1 MMEINVLTIF
11 PEVFEKALNFSI
23 LKRAGEKQ
31 KVKFKTVNIRDF
43 AEDKHKM
50 TDDTPYGGEGGM
62 IMKVEP
68 IHKALLS
75 VKGEGKTGKVL
86 LMSASGRRL
95 TQEKLREYA
104 KLDSLTLVC
113 GRYEGVDERVLNYID
128 EEICIGDYILS
139 GGEFASLVIIE
150 GEVRLLPEELGNE
163 ETAVHESFEKGILD
177 FPQYTKPREYM
188 GLQVPEELISG
199 NHELIKKFRRRQ
211 ALLKTQKNRP
221 ELLEKIQLS
230 DEDRKF
236 LKG

>member
-75 VKGEGKTGKVL
+75 VKGEGKTEKVL

-128 EEICIGDYILS
+128 EEICIGDYIIS

-150 GEVRLLPEELGNE
+150 GVVRLLPDVLGNE
-163 ETAVHESFEKGILD
+163 ESAVHESFEKGILD

>member
-1 MMEINVLTIF
+1 
-11 PEVFEKALNFSI
+11 
-23 LKRAGEKQ
+23 
-31 KVKFKTVNIRDF
+31 
-43 AEDKHKM
+43 
-50 TDDTPYGGEGGM
+50 
-62 IMKVEP
+62 
-68 IHKALLS
+68 
-75 VKGEGKTGKVL
+75 
-86 LMSASGRRL
+86 
-95 TQEKLREYA
+95 
-104 KLDSLTLVC
+104 TLVC

-128 EEICIGDYILS
+128 EEICIGDYIIS

-150 GEVRLLPEELGNE
+150 GVVRLLPEVLGNE
-163 ETAVHESFEKGILD
+163 ESAVHESFEKGILD

>member
-43 AEDKHKM
+43 VEDKHKM

-62 IMKVEP
+62 IIKVEP

-75 VKGEGKTGKVL
+75 VKGEGKTEKVL

-128 EEICIGDYILS
+128 EEICIGDYIIS

-150 GEVRLLPEELGNE
+150 GVVRLLPEVLGNE
-163 ETAVHESFEKGILD
+163 ESAVHESFEKGILD

>member
-75 VKGEGKTGKVL
+75 VKGEGKTEKVL

-128 EEICIGDYILS
+128 EEICIGDYIIS

-150 GEVRLLPEELGNE
+150 GVVRLLPEVLGNE
-163 ETAVHESFEKGILD
+163 ESAVHESFEKGILD

>member
-23 LKRAGEKQ
+23 LKRAREKQ
-31 KVKFKTVNIRDF
+31 KVNFKVVNIRDF

-50 TDDTPYGGEGGM
+50 TDDTPFGGEGGM
-62 IMKVEP
+62 VMKVEP
-68 IHKALLS
+68 IHKALKS
-75 VKGEGKTGKVL
+75 VKEEGKTGKVL
-86 LMSASGRRL
+86 LMSASGRSL

-104 KLDSLTLVC
+104 QLDSLTIIC
-113 GRYEGVDERVLNYID
+113 GRYEGVDERVVNYVD

-150 GEVRLLPEELGNE
+150 GVTRLLPEVLGNE
-163 ETAVHESFEKGILD
+163 ESAVHESFEKGILD
-177 FPQYTKPREYM
+177 FPQYTKPREYEGM
-188 GLQVPEELISG
+188 QVPMELVSG
-199 NHELIKKFRRRQ
+199 NHEMIKKFRRQQ
-211 ALLKTQKNRP
+211 ALLKTKKNRP
-221 ELLEKIQLS
+221 ELLEKIKLS

>member
-23 LKRAGEKQ
+23 LKRAGGKQ

-75 VKGEGKTGKVL
+75 VKGEGKTEKVL

-150 GEVRLLPEELGNE
+150 GVVRLLPDVLGNVE
-163 ETAVHESFEKGILD
+163 SAVHESFEKGILD
-177 FPQYTKPREYM
+177 FPQHTKPREY
-188 GLQVPEELISG
+188 
-199 NHELIKKFRRRQ
+199 
-211 ALLKTQKNRP
+211 
-221 ELLEKIQLS
+221 
-230 DEDRKF
+230 
-236 LKG
+236 

>member
-150 GEVRLLPEELGNE
+150 GVVRLLPDVLGNE
-163 ETAVHESFEKGILD
+163 ESAVHESFEKGILD

>member
-23 LKRAGEKQ
+23 LKRAREKQ
-31 KVKFKTVNIRDF
+31 KVNFKVVNIRDF

-50 TDDTPYGGEGGM
+50 TDDTPFGGEGGM
-62 IMKVEP
+62 VMKVEP
-68 IHKALLS
+68 IHKALKS
-75 VKGEGKTGKVL
+75 VKEEGKTGKVL
-86 LMSASGRRL
+86 LMSASGRSL

-104 KLDSLTLVC
+104 LLDSLTIIC
-113 GRYEGVDERVLNYID
+113 GRYEGVDERVVNYVD

-150 GEVRLLPEELGNE
+150 GVTRLLPEVLGNE
-163 ETAVHESFEKGILD
+163 ESAVHESFEKGILD
-177 FPQYTKPREYM
+177 FPQYTKPREYEGM
-188 GLQVPEELISG
+188 QVPIELVSG
-199 NHELIKKFRRRQ
+199 NHEMIKKFRRQQ
-211 ALLKTQKNRP
+211 ALLKTKKNRP
-221 ELLEKIQLS
+221 ELLEKIKLS

>member
-11 PEVFEKALNFSI
+11 PEIFEKALNFSI

-31 KVKFKTVNIRDF
+31 KVNFKTVNIRDF

-75 VKGEGKTGKVL
+75 VKDEGKTGKVL

-150 GEVRLLPEELGNE
+150 GVVRLLPEVLGNE
-163 ETAVHESFEKGILD
+163 ESAVHESFEKGILD

-188 GLQVPEELISG
+188 GLQVPEELLSG

-211 ALLKTQKNRP
+211 ALLKTKKNRP

>member
-23 LKRAGEKQ
+23 LKRAREKQ
-31 KVKFKTVNIRDF
+31 KVNFKVVNIRDF

-50 TDDTPYGGEGGM
+50 TDDTPFGGEGGM
-62 IMKVEP
+62 VMKVEP
-68 IHKALLS
+68 IHKALKS
-75 VKGEGKTGKVL
+75 VQEEGKTGKVL
-86 LMSASGRRL
+86 LMSASGRSL

-104 KLDSLTLVC
+104 QLDSLTIIC
-113 GRYEGVDERVLNYID
+113 GRYEGVDERVVNYVD

-150 GEVRLLPEELGNE
+150 GVTRLLPDVLGNE
-163 ETAVHESFEKGILD
+163 ESAVHESFEKGILD
-177 FPQYTKPREYM
+177 FPQYTKPREYEGM
-188 GLQVPEELISG
+188 QVPIELVSG
-199 NHELIKKFRRRQ
+199 NHEMIKKFRRRQ
-211 ALLKTQKNRP
+211 ALLKTKKNRP
-221 ELLEKIQLS
+221 ELLEKIKLS